1 MATFLHKAGHWL
13 AEQKD
18 DEDEAYEKMASKTQK
33 AEVLNWYE
41 IIPKRFLLNNH
52 NPHYDVHH
60 IKLPFR
66 MLIIGS
72 SGSAKTQTVLSLIK
86 CMPNTWET
94 ITYITK
100 NKDEPLLNW
109 LDEKLGKKGLKLLEG
124 IENLPSVDSFD
135 KEQNNLIILDDL
147 CLEDAKKQKPVE
159 DFYIRCRKKNCSII
173 YISQSYFKC
182 PKTCRLNLNYLI
194 VKQISSMRD
203 LNMIMSEY
211 SLGVPKDILK
221 AIYKLATKRKIDFL
235 MIDLEADPAERF
247 RKNFDEIFDISEEVD
262 F

>member
-1 MATFLHKAGHWL
+1 MDEKYMLYDLIDKA
-13 AEQKD
+13 KD
-18 DEDEAYEKMASKTQK
+18 LDEPKSLVVGGSRSPR

-41 IIPKRFLLNNH
+41 VIPKRFLLNSH
-52 NPHYDVHH
+52 NPHYETHR

-72 SGSAKTQTVLSLIK
+72 SGSAKTQSVLSLIK

-109 LDEKLGKKGLKLLEG
+109 LEEKLGDKGLKLLEG

-135 KEQNNLIILDDL
+135 KDQNNLIILDDL

-194 VKQISSMRD
+194 IKQISSMRD
-203 LNMIMSEY
+203 LNLVMNEY
-211 SLGVPKDILK
+211 SLGVPKNTLK
-221 AIYKLATKRKIDFL
+221 QMYKMATPRKIDFL
-235 MIDLEADPAERF
+235 MIDLEADPKDRF
-247 RKNFDEIFDISEEVD
+247 RKNFDETFEIDTD